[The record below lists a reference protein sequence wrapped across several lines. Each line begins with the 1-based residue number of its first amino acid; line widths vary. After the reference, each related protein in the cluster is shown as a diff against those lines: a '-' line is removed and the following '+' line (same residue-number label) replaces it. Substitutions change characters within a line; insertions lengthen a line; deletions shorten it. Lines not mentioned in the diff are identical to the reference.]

1 MWSTNKTAS
10 HSVTEILLKM
20 FLKIPKMYSETITC
34 QTGEYKVD
42 LTRQPKFPLVFGEL
56 ASGRFLHWTNDVI
69 FMFMWYLIYLPV
81 TLYNKK
87 ELVLWMYTYIHVTL
101 TPILPILLLGDYVC
115 INLFYLIQKIKTQV
129 EQTTGDKITCNLK
142 NEDQSSQ
149 KRPQRNVQ
157 HDSKQRNK
165 QQSPRSS
172 EGSFSK
178 II

>member
-1 MWSTNKTAS
+1 
-10 HSVTEILLKM
+10 
-20 FLKIPKMYSETITC
+20 
-34 QTGEYKVD
+34 
-42 LTRQPKFPLVFGEL
+42 
-56 ASGRFLHWTNDVI
+56 
-69 FMFMWYLIYLPV
+69 
-81 TLYNKK
+81 
-87 ELVLWMYTYIHVTL
+87 MYTYIHVTL